1 MYVTYL
7 GYRIERRSRN
17 RIDIRDHTGR
27 LLQRKPR
34 WTEALEW
41 IEMTD
46 QKERP
51 NGIPTRAATA
61 SHHYG

>member
-41 IEMTD
+41 IEQTD
-46 QKERP
+46 QKEKTH
-51 NGIPTRAATA
+51 GHAIRAAIATA
-61 SHHYG
+61 YFE

>member
-17 RIDIRDHTGR
+17 RVDIRDHTGR
-27 LLQRKPR
+27 LVQRKPR

-41 IEMTD
+41 IEATSN
-46 QKERP
+46 KEKTHDLAT
-51 NGIPTRAATA
+51 GAATA
-61 SHHYG
+61 HAHFG